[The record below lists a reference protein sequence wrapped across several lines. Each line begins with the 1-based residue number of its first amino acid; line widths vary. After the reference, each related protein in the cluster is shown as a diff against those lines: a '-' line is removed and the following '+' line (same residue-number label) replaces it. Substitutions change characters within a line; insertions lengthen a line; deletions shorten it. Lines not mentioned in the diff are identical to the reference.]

1 MHGHDDDFITD
12 GADIS
17 SMVKGARPQRL
28 GTSPG
33 PSHLTP
39 LQDYLIKTGAVSEK
53 YLTCDNCK
61 GQLFT
66 MIVAVRQVS
75 ALMSASGRELK
86 VPVPA
91 GYSCAHCGL
100 LVIEEKKE
108 AETGEPVK
116 NKD

>member
-1 MHGHDDDFITD
+1 MT
-12 GADIS
+12 
-17 SMVKGARPQRL
+17 
-28 GTSPG
+28 
-33 PSHLTP
+33 
-39 LQDYLIKTGAVSEK
+39 EK
-53 YLTCDNCK
+53 YLTCSGCN

-75 ALMSASGRELK
+75 ALMNASGRELK

-100 LVIEEKKE
+100 LVIEERKE
-108 AETGEPVK
+108 AEAGEPVK